1 MKPHPKAIGA
11 ALALAALCIFGAP
24 AHAADPSPTPD
35 AALAPTPTP
44 VPLHKVGGSDD
55 IGIIVDSGDGTHPH
69 HHHSKGDDRVA
80 VLGSVEVHSD
90 EEVNG
95 SAVAVLGS
103 LAVNGVVDEDAVSVL
118 GSNTINGTVH
128 GNAVSVL
135 GNLHLGPNA
144 RVDGDVVCVGGHY
157 TRDASASVG
166 GTEVEKG
173 ASGFSDNPDVHAWLH
188 HSLGMGRPFSIGE
201 HSFGIWLVGLLMF
214 ALCILLALAFPAGVT
229 KCGETLSHRPGI
241 TFLSGILT
249 IIALPLLFVLL
260 LITLVGIPV
269 AVLVL
274 PLCLAACVIFGKA
287 AVYALIGRSIVGK
300 QQPVV
305 IAAMAGGIIFTLFYF
320 VPFLGGALW
329 ILTSFIGFSCVL
341 ATLYTSAA
349 SRAPVVPVA
358 PMAPAVALAPPVAAD
373 AAPAETAQPPFTA
386 AVPLVPPSLSMVA
399 ESGLP
404 RAGFWVR
411 MVALLID
418 AILVGVATQM
428 HSLFLPALAIYGAVL
443 WKLKGST
450 VGGIIFGLK
459 VVRVDGR
466 PMDWV
471 TAAVRALACFFS
483 LIVVGLGFFWIGFD
497 REKQG
502 WHDKIAGTVVV
513 RMPKGISL
521 V

>member
-1 MKPHPKAIGA
+1 MKPHLKAIGA
-11 ALALAALCIFGAP
+11 SVALAALLLLGAS
-24 AHAADPSPTPD
+24 AYAADPTPTPTSI
-35 AALAPTPTP
+35 PTPTP

-55 IGIIVDSGDGTHPH
+55 IGIIVDSGDGAHPH
-69 HHHSKGDDRVA
+69 HHHSRGDDRVS
-80 VLGSVEVHSD
+80 VMGSVDVRQD
-90 EEVNG
+90 EDVNG

-103 LAVNGVVDEDAVSVL
+103 VAVNGVVDEDAVSVL

-166 GTEVEKG
+166 GSEVEKA
-173 ASGFSDNPDVHAWLH
+173 ASNFSDNPEVHAWLH
-188 HSLGMGRPFSIGE
+188 HSLGMGRPFSIE
-201 HSFGIWLVGLLMF
+201 AHSFWLVGLLMF

-229 KCGETLSHRPGI
+229 KCGETLAHRPGV

-249 IIALPLLFVLL
+249 LIALPLLFVLL

-287 AVYALIGRSIVGK
+287 AIYALVGRSIVGK
-300 QQPVV
+300 QHPVV
-305 IAAMAGGIIFTLFYF
+305 IAAIVGGTIFTLFFF

-329 ILTSFIGFSCVL
+329 LLTSFLGFSCVL
-341 ATLYTSAA
+341 ATLYSSATA
-349 SRAPVVPVA
+349 RAPVVPVA
-358 PMAPAVALAPPVAAD
+358 AAAALAAPLAAD
-373 AAPAETAQPPFTA
+373 PLSAETLQPPLTGA
-386 AVPLVPPSLSMVA
+386 APLVPPALSEVA
-399 ESGLP
+399 ESDLP

-411 MVALLID
+411 MVALFID

-428 HSLFLPALAIYGAVL
+428 HSLFLPALATYGAIL
-443 WKLKGST
+443 WKLRGAT
-450 VGGIIFGLK
+450 VGDIIFGLK

-466 PMDWV
+466 QMDWV
-471 TAAVRALACFFS
+471 SAVVRALACFFS
-483 LIVVGLGFFWIGFD
+483 LIVIGLGFFWIAFD

>member
-1 MKPHPKAIGA
+1 MKPHTKAIGA
-11 ALALAALCIFGAP
+11 ILALSALCLLGVPTF
-24 AHAADPSPTPD
+24 AADPSPTPD
-35 AALAPTPTP
+35 AAPTPTP
-44 VPLHKVGGSDD
+44 APLHKVGGSDD

-69 HHHSKGDDRVA
+69 HHHSKGDDRVS
-80 VLGSVEVHSD
+80 VMGSVDVRQD

-103 LAVNGVVDEDAVSVL
+103 VAVNGVVDEDAVAVL

-166 GTEVEKG
+166 GSEVEKAG
-173 ASGFSDNPDVHAWLH
+173 SDFSEYPEVHAWLH

-229 KCGETLSHRPGI
+229 KCGETLAHRPGV

-269 AVLVL
+269 AVVVL
-274 PLCLAACVIFGKA
+274 PLCLAACVVFGKA
-287 AVYALIGRSIVGK
+287 AVYALVGRSIVGK
-300 QQPVV
+300 QHPVV
-305 IAAMAGGIIFTLFYF
+305 IAAMVGGIIFTLFYF

-329 ILTSFIGFSCVL
+329 LLTSFLGFACVL
-341 ATLYTSAA
+341 ATLYTSATA
-349 SRAPVVPVA
+349 RAPIVPV
-358 PMAPAVALAPPVAAD
+358 APAVALAPPVAAD
-373 AAPAETAQPPFTA
+373 PVSAETAQPPFTGA
-386 AVPLVPPSLSMVA
+386 APLVPPALSVVA

-411 MVALLID
+411 MIALLID
-418 AILVGVATQM
+418 AVLVGVATQM

-483 LIVVGLGFFWIGFD
+483 LIVIGLGFFWIAFD